1 MKRKYPTTKE
11 ERRAHFINH
20 LKLLQNPN
28 RLRIKKADGAPYDML
43 PMLEQTAA
51 LHLAVYDGV
60 LPNNDLTV
68 LTIMLQDLPRNPRK
82 GNTAQWKLTLC

>member
-51 LHLAVYDGV
+51 LHLAV
-60 LPNNDLTV
+60 